1 MILKRLNFLY
11 AKKKKNSSKF
21 YASKNVYTSFK
32 LQNIYKSEKVTF
44 IVIISSKNCL
54 ASHETLTINTI
65 KIQYSTITIIIVLII
80 IKMQNRL
87 QCIIETTYLSLFQ
100 NSEAQNPSS
109 DLIIL
114 QAVIYIY
121 IKPVES
127 WKEVRLTSPP
137 PVRLTDHPDRTPE
150 QQTEVKLHKYFI
162 RQTAVASM
170 PYANH
175 LNTDTG
181 WSPTLTHTHTLL
193 NTRS

>member
-1 MILKRLNFLY
+1 MKWLRVRSLDIAVTHLWRFDLFYHVNGKISINCGRSNKCCYDVKMIVLVGNENEILSEYKNRKCHNAKILMILKRLNFLY

-100 NSEAQNPSS
+100 NSEA
-109 DLIIL
+109 
-114 QAVIYIY
+114 
-121 IKPVES
+121 
-127 WKEVRLTSPP
+127 
-137 PVRLTDHPDRTPE
+137 
-150 QQTEVKLHKYFI
+150 
-162 RQTAVASM
+162 
-170 PYANH
+170 
-175 LNTDTG
+175 
-181 WSPTLTHTHTLL
+181 
-193 NTRS
+193 